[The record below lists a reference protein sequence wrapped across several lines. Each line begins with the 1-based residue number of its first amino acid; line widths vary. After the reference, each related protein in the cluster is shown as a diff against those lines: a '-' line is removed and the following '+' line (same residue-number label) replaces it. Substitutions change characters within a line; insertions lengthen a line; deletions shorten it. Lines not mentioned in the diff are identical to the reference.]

1 MFAAMLKD
9 TNEADRLKRSAEQRD
24 RMQEIID
31 NIEAKSEGTRAEH
44 TAGIETVAP
53 QLLRSVIFFNTA
65 CWDWGDREFL
75 PTARRP
81 GRTDQGGHRHN

>member
-44 TAGIETVAP
+44 TAGIETVE
-53 QLLRSVIFFNTA
+53 QTTRLGSVQDDA
-65 CWDWGDREFL
+65 KGSDDPMYL
-75 PTARRP
+75 ASY
-81 GRTDQGGHRHN
+81 GGADHKDTTR

>member
-44 TAGIETVAP
+44 TAGIETVEQTTRLGSVQMTQKGATTLPRQLRWIRP
-53 QLLRSVIFFNTA
+53 QGYDPMT
-65 CWDWGDREFL
+65 
-75 PTARRP
+75 
-81 GRTDQGGHRHN
+81 